1 MKKTK
6 LYLLFSTI
14 ALVLL
19 TAGTSYAWL
28 ARQQASMDTLLSILP
43 PDTIVIIP
51 VSEGGEPMTELDLD
65 YRDPQ
70 VVDGSLDSIEE
81 DADGRT
87 IHILR
92 PVCVKSSY
100 PAHRL
105 EVVRT
110 TNLNELTFK
119 IYLAPWD
126 EKNNSFGL
134 PAEGERTELSG
145 TYLNDNDPTNP
156 GKLADQKK
164 KTLNDNY
171 VDTDAVE
178 AHAYPLYWLAAKP
191 CKAASKIASE
201 NANKFVSVLPEIR
214 KNEDDPHTGEKKDFY
229 YTYYYLEIS
238 WKETTKQ
245 TDLFYIL
252 AQNVAQ

>member
-6 LYLLFSTI
+6 LYLLFS
-14 ALVLL
+14 AVAMVLL
-19 TAGTSYAWL
+19 TAGTSYAWF

-51 VSEGGEPMTELDLD
+51 VSEGGNPMTELDLD
-65 YRDPQ
+65 YRE
-70 VVDGSLDSIEE
+70 GDSIVTDE
-81 DADGRT
+81 DGNKT
-87 IHILR
+87 IRIQR

-110 TNLNELTFK
+110 TNLSNLTFN
-119 IYLAPWD
+119 IYLAPW
-126 EKNNSFGL
+126 NGTSFSL
-134 PAEGERTELSG
+134 PEPAYRTNLLG
-145 TYLNDNDPTNP
+145 RYLNLAAGYDDGDNTP
-156 GKLADQKK
+156 KLAKAE
-164 KTLNDNY
+164 KTLNNNY
-171 VDTDAVE
+171 QDEESVLVE
-178 AHAYPLYWLAAKP
+178 EHAYPLYWLANKP
-191 CKAASKIASE
+191 CKAESKIDPADQD
-201 NANKFVSVLPEIR
+201 KFVSVSPEIR

-252 AQNVAQ
+252 AHNVAQ

>member
-6 LYLLFSTI
+6 LYLLFSAI
-14 ALVLL
+14 AMVLL
-19 TAGTSYAWL
+19 TAGVSYAWL

-65 YRDPQ
+65 YRDQ
-70 VVDGSLDSIEE
+70 EIYGGYDYIDTDEDGNK
-81 DADGRT
+81 T

-110 TNLNELTFK
+110 TNLNELQFH
-119 IYLAPWD
+119 IYSAPW
-126 EKNNSFGL
+126 NSNPGKFEL
-134 PAEGERTELSG
+134 PAEEQRIELSG
-145 TYLNDNDPTNP
+145 DYINDIDDA
-156 GKLADQKK
+156 GKLAIQD
-164 KTLNDNY
+164 KTLNGNY
-171 VDTDAVE
+171 QSTDIVE
-178 AHAYPLYWLAAKP
+178 AHAYPLYWLAGKP
-191 CKAASKIASE
+191 CKAASKILPEDAE
-201 NANKFVSVLPEIR
+201 KFVSVLPEIR
-214 KNEDDPHTGEKKDFY
+214 ENEDDPHTGEKKDFY
-229 YTYYYLEIS
+229 CTYYYLEIS
-238 WKETTKQ
+238 WKEITKQ

-252 AQNVAQ
+252 AQNVA